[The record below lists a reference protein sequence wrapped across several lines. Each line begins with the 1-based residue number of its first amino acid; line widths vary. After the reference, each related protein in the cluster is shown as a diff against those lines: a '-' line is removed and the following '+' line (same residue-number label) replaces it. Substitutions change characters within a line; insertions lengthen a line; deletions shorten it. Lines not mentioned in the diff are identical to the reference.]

1 MEVRVATYSEYS
13 ISSGVTGIKNIVSQT
28 LEGIVV
34 EKVYFQPEVN
44 VELTISRRSF
54 PLRTQSARR
63 CRNLLAKVKF
73 SYRTVQRLVIPRI
86 RPTSGFQSGP

>member
-1 MEVRVATYSEYS
+1 MEVLVATYSEYS

-44 VELTISRRSF
+44 VELTIS
-54 PLRTQSARR
+54 QIVSAS
-63 CRNLLAKVKF
+63 N
-73 SYRTVQRLVIPRI
+73 SI
-86 RPTSGFQSGP
+86 RAPMPELTRKS